1 MSGAEGSQTTLTDEE
16 VDRTLAAER
25 GWRREG
31 DVLVREL
38 KVRDFDEA
46 LGFVERVAQ
55 LANDYGRRPDMCISE
70 FNRVR
75 LGVAN
80 LHHAGFTLAEM
91 RLAAKVNQVIE
102 GEHPEAWAAER
113 SSS

>member
-1 MSGAEGSQTTLTDEE
+1 VSGIEGPQTALSNED
-16 VDRTLAAER
+16 VDRALATER
-25 GWRREG
+25 GWSRQG
-31 DVLVREL
+31 DTLVREL
-38 KVRDFDEA
+38 KLRDFDEA
-46 LGFVERVAQ
+46 LRFVERVAQ

-75 LGVAN
+75 LSVSN

-102 GEHPEAWAAER
+102 AEHPEAWAG
-113 SSS
+113 S

>member
-1 MSGAEGSQTTLTDEE
+1 MSHVEGSQPRLSDED
-16 VDRTLAAER
+16 VDRALSAER

-31 DVLVREL
+31 NVLVREL
-38 KVRDFDEA
+38 KLRDFEEA
-46 LGFVERVAQ
+46 LRFVERVAQ

-75 LGVAN
+75 LTVGN

-91 RLAAKVNQVIE
+91 RLASKVNEVIG
-102 GEHPEAWAAER
+102 GEHPEAWADR
-113 SSS
+113 P

>member
-1 MSGAEGSQTTLTDEE
+1 MSGVEGTQTKLTHEQ
-16 VDRTLAAER
+16 VDQALLTER

-31 DVLVREL
+31 EAIVREL
-38 KVRDFDEA
+38 KLRDFDEA
-46 LGFVERVAQ
+46 LRFIERVAQ

-75 LGVAN
+75 LSVSN

-91 RLAAKVNQVIE
+91 RLAAKMNQIIE
-102 GEHPEAWAAER
+102 GDHPEAWAVER
-113 SSS
+113 